1 MRKNWKWIVS
11 MLAVISMST
20 AFMACDSLMESSTA
34 DSSTMDSSTADSS
47 TMDSST
53 MDSSVAETKYT
64 VTFKADNEVVKT
76 ETYTD
81 EDMTIDEPEVPTKEH
96 YTGEWEEYTL
106 DGNDITV
113 NAVYTPIEYTIVF
126 KVNDEEVGSDTYTV
140 EDTEIEIPTVPAKE
154 HYTGAWESYALTGG
168 EVIVAAI
175 YTPIDYTITFMNNE
189 ETVEEVVFN
198 IESTDKQAPAVP
210 DKTGYTGAWGVYDFS
225 KYENQ
230 TVTVEY
236 EPNTYQIT
244 YVTNGGTVTE
254 TVQEVVFDNEY
265 TLAEAIPGKSYQ
277 EFLGWVDEA
286 GNAMTDGAEWK
297 IASNVT
303 LTAVY
308 SDVMTFEKA
317 TAVPSSLRASNH
329 AGTATIG
336 EKDGDKCL
344 VIPVTGSTPYL
355 MVTRAFLAEFFEDP
369 NVEYVAFDAKTET
382 LTTDNFRRYTMK
394 ADGSGMHYVHY
405 EAQHDINEFA
415 TLDGVSSETWKSFYF
430 SRADYNHWV
439 EKDIEEN
446 TLIYAT
452 GFSSGDKIYVD
463 NVRPV
468 TAQEY
473 LDGQYGFD
481 AGWVRLNGTNLLVY
495 NSLGTIKQWQL
506 GIGFDA
512 EANKPTAFGLT
523 NDLASNGSRALS
535 FTKPAGTGDY
545 TVRLNDGAFTAMKST
560 GYYAFDLYVPEGADT
575 TLIGISGWTVAT
587 PKASGWMTVYVS
599 NTNNKPVKIHDTT
612 GGTYAIDYFRS
623 VTAEEYNAAMY
634 GFELGAGALRDVT
647 ESENRVYYYAGADEH
662 TTKKVSLNVKGD
674 GSTISN
680 VRMDSEN
687 VHSGDYALAFE
698 KTDGYAYM
706 SMSTESTMYAA
717 LKDGFTFWIYST
729 VALNGTG
736 DAKNF
741 INGYG
746 EQFGNEGVLI
756 PANTWVQVT
765 ITAEDI
771 NDSGRFL
778 IIQGSTA
785 GTIYLD
791 DFCPLPKSAE

>member
-11 MLAVISMST
+11 MLSVASMAT
-20 AFMACDSLMESSTA
+20 AFAACDSFFEQFTG
-34 DSSTMDSSTADSS
+34 DSSTADSS
-47 TMDSST
+47 I
-53 MDSSVAETKYT
+53 VEETKYT
-64 VTFKADNEVVKT
+64 VTFKAGNEVVAT

-81 EDMTIDEPEVPTKEH
+81 KDMTINEPAVPTKEH

-113 NAVYTPIEYTIVF
+113 NAVYTPIEYNVVF
-126 KVNDEEVGSDTYTV
+126 KVDNEEVGSDTYTV
-140 EDTEIEIPTVPAKE
+140 EDTEIEIPTIPAKD
-154 HYTGAWESYALTGG
+154 HYTSAWESYTLTGG
-168 EVIVAAI
+168 NVIVAAI
-175 YTPIDYTITFMNNE
+175 YTPIDYTVTFMNNE
-189 ETVEEVVFN
+189 ELVEEVVFN
-198 IESTDKQAPAVP
+198 IESVDKQAPAVP
-210 DKTGYTGAWGVYDFS
+210 DKTGYTGAWGEYDFL

-254 TVQEVVFDNEY
+254 SVQDVIYDSEY

-277 EFLGWVDEA
+277 EFLGWVDED
-286 GNAMTDGAEWK
+286 GNEMTNGAEWK

-308 SDVMTFEKA
+308 NDVITFEKA
-317 TAVPSSLRASNH
+317 TAVPSALRSSNH

-344 VIPVTGSTPYL
+344 VVPVTGSTPYL
-355 MVTRAFLAEFFEDP
+355 MVTRAFLAEFFEDS
-369 NVEYVAFDAKTET
+369 NVEYVAFDAKTKT
-382 LTTDNFRRYTMK
+382 LTTSNFRRYTMK

-405 EAQHDINEFA
+405 EQQHEIKEFPNV
-415 TLDGVSSETWKSFYF
+415 DGISSETWKTFYF
-430 SRADYNHWV
+430 SRTDYNHWV
-439 EKDIEEN
+439 ENNVEEN

-452 GFSSGDKIYVD
+452 GFTAGDEIYVD
-463 NVRPV
+463 NIRPA

-481 AGWVRLNGTNLLVY
+481 AGWVRLNGTNLLTYDSV
-495 NSLGTIKQWQL
+495 GAKGQWQL

-512 EANKPTAFGLT
+512 DDNAPTAFGMT
-523 NDLASNGSRALS
+523 NDLASNGSRSLA

-545 TVRLNDGAFTAMKST
+545 TVRLNDGAFAAMKST
-560 GYYAFDLYVPEGADT
+560 GYYAFDLYIPEGADT
-575 TLIGISGWTVAT
+575 TLIGGVSGWTVAT
-587 PKASGWMTVYVS
+587 PKAAGWMTVYVS

-612 GGTYAIDYFRS
+612 GGTYAVDYFRS
-623 VTAEEYNAAMY
+623 VTAEEFYAAMY
-634 GFELGAGALRDVT
+634 SFEAGAGALRDVT
-647 ESENRVYYYAGADEH
+647 ETENRLYYYAGADEH

-680 VRMDSEN
+680 VRMDTEN
-687 VHSGDYALAFE
+687 VRSGNYALAFE

-706 SMSTESTMYAA
+706 SMSVDSTMYAE
-717 LKDGFTFWIYST
+717 LKEGFTFWIYST

-736 DAKNF
+736 DAENF
-741 INGYG
+741 INGAN
-746 EQFGNEGVLI
+746 EQFGDEGVLI

-771 NDSGRFL
+771 NSSGRFL

-785 GTIYLD
+785 GTIYMD
-791 DFCPLPKSAE
+791 DFCPLPTSAE